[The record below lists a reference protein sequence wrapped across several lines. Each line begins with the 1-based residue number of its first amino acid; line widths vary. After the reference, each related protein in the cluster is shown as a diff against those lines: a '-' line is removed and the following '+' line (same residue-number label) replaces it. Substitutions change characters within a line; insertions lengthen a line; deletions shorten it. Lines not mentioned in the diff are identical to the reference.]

1 MDVRVRAVFD
11 FSTGRARPSTARIMA
26 AWRRAD
32 RPLSFSVEYG
42 EAFAEF
48 DYYAAGACWE
58 YSPRRGVAF
67 DAEGNGQR
75 GIDRQSLADALRSDS
90 IGQAQLELQVVAADK
105 LRAQGRCIHCGAILA
120 FPHGVDE
127 PCLMC
132 GRAVLP

>member
-1 MDVRVRAVFD
+1 MDIRVRAAFD

-42 EAFAEF
+42 ETFAEF

-58 YSPRRGVAF
+58 YS
-67 DAEGNGQR
+67 GNGQR

-90 IGQAQLELQVVAADK
+90 IGQAQLK
-105 LRAQGRCIHCGAILA
+105 
-120 FPHGVDE
+120 
-127 PCLMC
+127 
-132 GRAVLP
+132 AVR